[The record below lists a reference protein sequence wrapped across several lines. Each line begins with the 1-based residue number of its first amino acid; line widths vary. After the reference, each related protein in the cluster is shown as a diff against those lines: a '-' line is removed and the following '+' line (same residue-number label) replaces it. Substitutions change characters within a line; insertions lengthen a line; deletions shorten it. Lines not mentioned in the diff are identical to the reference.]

1 MKSGSPGPT
10 LNSLLRSSAYLNGD
24 GGTGPSA
31 LPDLGRSDIGPI
43 AIDRMIRWSLVAPLA
58 NIVSLNVIVALSGSP
73 RSFAVEQPPDVPA
86 WLRTYIGEG
95 EGQIAQVVLERA
107 RALYLKS

>member
-1 MKSGSPGPT
+1 
-10 LNSLLRSSAYLNGD
+10 
-24 GGTGPSA
+24 
-31 LPDLGRSDIGPI
+31 LGRSDIGPI
-43 AIDRMIRWSLVAPLA
+43 AIDRRIDPLQLRLLLLA